1 MSRFWRGNPYPDDE
15 AHWVTI
21 PAELICLATALAEPA
36 FAAENQKNIDAAQ
49 ALSKPTPRKK
59 K

>member
-1 MSRFWRGNPYPDDE
+1 MARHWRGQPYPDDE
-15 AHWVTI
+15 DHWVTI

-36 FAAENQKNIDAAQ
+36 FAAENQKNIDDAQ
-49 ALSKPTPRKK
+49 ALSKPPKGKK